1 MSGTASSIVAI
12 LQTGVAP
19 AIIVGIVLWNA
30 DKAISKAGAE
40 NLYKAIRQSADSP
53 SESKVAAAIDGF
65 LTRYFADRLGTVR
78 FFRNVF
84 VLTASSL
91 LILLSIYAY
100 KTPGM
105 TSVLLTKGFL
115 RQFIG
120 NGFVVTFLVNCATF
134 LAYPLLT
141 QRISRSSVLQNCGF
155 VALDIVG
162 KATLFI
168 ILTAITYALFALF
181 GSAFGGDVVRA
192 VGAVSVTLSGA
203 IRFNNLTSVYFY
215 SVLISSFP
223 IWVVILIQ
231 LMAKYPGLSRLV
243 QLILFWLPFD
253 TKPLRAISVVFA
265 ALAGLFAFTISVLL
279 IPF

>member
-105 TSVLLTKGFL
+105 TSVLLTKGFFAPVHWQWL
-115 RQFIG
+115 
-120 NGFVVTFLVNCATF
+120 
-134 LAYPLLT
+134 
-141 QRISRSSVLQNCGF
+141 CGE
-155 VALDIVG
+155 
-162 KATLFI
+162 
-168 ILTAITYALFALF
+168 
-181 GSAFGGDVVRA
+181 
-192 VGAVSVTLSGA
+192 LSGQLCDVLGVSSADPENQPQFRPSKLWLCRSRHCWKGDLIHYPDCNYLCALCA
-203 IRFNNLTSVYFY
+203 I
-215 SVLISSFP
+215 
-223 IWVVILIQ
+223 W
-231 LMAKYPGLSRLV
+231 KC
-243 QLILFWLPFD
+243 FW
-253 TKPLRAISVVFA
+253 R
-265 ALAGLFAFTISVLL
+265 
-279 IPF
+279 